1 MDTLRVGFVGL
12 GGICRQRHVPGLR
25 KISGIE
31 LRAVV
36 NRTRES
42 SEKAARDFDIP
53 VVCDT
58 WQELVARD
66 DIDVVFVGTW
76 PYLHREVSVAALN
89 AGKHVFCQARM
100 AMDLADARPMLETA
114 RRSGKVAGL
123 CPVPFGLSVD
133 RTVVRLLREGAIGQV
148 RHVCVQSTQGTW
160 RDPAAPVSWR
170 KDHRLSGLNMQT
182 LGMWIEVLHRWLGM
196 TRWVTAETQI
206 FTPKRPDGQ
215 GGELEIRIP
224 DQLTALAGFENE
236 ITAGYFISGMC
247 DRTEECV
254 LLHGDKGVMRYDAL
268 TDRLTVSG
276 TRREQ
281 VITPPP
287 EEAYDVQNWRV
298 EADFI
303 AAIREGLP
311 YHPDFE
317 DGIRY
322 MAVIQAMYDSA
333 ADGRRREIVCDWA

>member
-1 MDTLRVGFVGL
+1 MDTLRIGFVGL
-12 GGICRQRHVPGLR
+12 GGICRQRHIPGLQQLP
-25 KISGIE
+25 GIE

-36 NRTRES
+36 NRTRAS
-42 SEKAARDFDIP
+42 SEKAAGDFGIP
-53 VVCDT
+53 IVCDS

-76 PYLHREVSVAALN
+76 PYLHREVSVAALE

-100 AMDLADARPMLETA
+100 AMNLEDARPMLAAA

-133 RTVVRLLREGAIGQV
+133 RTLTRLLREGIIGPL
-148 RHVCVQSTQGTW
+148 RHVYVQSIQSTW
-160 RDPAAPVSWR
+160 RDPAAPVTWR

-196 TRWVTAETQI
+196 TRWVTAATSI
-206 FTPKRPDGQ
+206 FTPKRPDGR

-224 DQLTALAGFENE
+224 DQITALAGFEGG
-236 ITAGYFISGMC
+236 ITAGYFISGIC
-247 DRTEECV
+247 DRTEEAV
-254 LLHGDKGVMRYDAL
+254 YLHGEQGVMRYDAL
-268 TDRLTVSG
+268 ADRLTVSG
-276 TRREQ
+276 TRWEQ

-287 EEAYDVQNWRV
+287 EEAYDVRNWRV

-303 AAIREGLP
+303 AAIREGKP

-333 ADGRRREIVCDWA
+333 AECRRREIICDWV

>member
-1 MDTLRVGFVGL
+1 MNTLRIGFVGL
-12 GGICRQRHVPGLR
+12 GGICRQRHVPGL
-25 KISGIE
+25 KKLPGIE
-31 LRAVV
+31 LRAVA

-42 SEKAARDFDIP
+42 SEKAAREFGIP
-53 VVCDT
+53 VVCDS

-66 DIDVVFVGTW
+66 DIDIVFVGTW
-76 PYLHREVSVAALN
+76 PYLHREVSVAALQS
-89 AGKHVFCQARM
+89 GKHVFCQARM
-100 AMDLADARPMLETA
+100 AMDLEDARAMLAAA
-114 RRSGKVAGL
+114 RQSGKVAGL

-133 RTVVRLLREGAIGQV
+133 RTVFRLLQEGAIGNP
-148 RHVCVQSTQGTW
+148 RHVCVHSTQSTW
-160 RDPAAPVSWR
+160 RDPSAPVTWR

-196 TRWVTAETQI
+196 TRWVSAETRI
-206 FTPKRPDGQ
+206 FTPRRPDGQ

-224 DQLTALAGFENE
+224 DQITALAGFDHEV
-236 ITAGYFISGMC
+236 TAGYFISGVC
-247 DRTEECV
+247 DRTEET
-254 LLHGDKGVMRYDAL
+254 LMLFGDRGVMRYDAL
-268 TDRLTVSG
+268 ADRLTVSG
-276 TRREQ
+276 TRRDQ
-281 VITPPP
+281 VITPLP

-303 AAIREGLP
+303 AAVREGTP

-333 ADGRRREIVCDWA
+333 ASGRREEIRCDWP